1 MSALDELKAKVKT
14 SYIEECIIWALKTDA
29 YKTAAISE
37 LAAIRDAKLI
47 ATHLL
52 IDIQTFFNSEVK
64 ACGGVGCEFEL
75 GMLDSISAFLDLN
88 GTENNIKGNE

>member
-37 LAAIRDAKLI
+37 LNSLRSERDALKVALEYI
-47 ATHLL
+47 RNYDNYASDGDVYIEDGNSYTHVSNYAESV
-52 IDIQTFFNSEVK
+52 IK
-64 ACGGVGCEFEL
+64 AY
-75 GMLDSISAFLDLN
+75 SA
-88 GTENNIKGNE
+88 GNE